1 MSSLTISLSRTELPG
16 SLPALV
22 LSGSDDANAIGVRNY
37 VRPARVARVG
47 YAPPSKYV
55 HSDAALSGS
64 LALALLQ
71 FDVVTDQA
79 TSETASRASLAL
91 LEAALGQ
98 FAFTATVTVNGATAE
113 VWSCNMGSIVPVGS
127 RTEFD
132 MAGFDPTFSVSIP
145 CHPIPS

>member
-22 LSGSDDANAIGVRNY
+22 LSGSDDANALGVRNY
-37 VRPARVARVG
+37 VRPGRVARLG
-47 YAPPSKYV
+47 WAPPSKYA
-55 HSDAALSGS
+55 HGDQALNST
-64 LALALLQ
+64 LAQSLLQ

-79 TSETASRASLAL
+79 TTESASRASLAL

-113 VWSCNMGSIVPVGS
+113 VWACNTGSIVPVGS

-145 CHPIPS
+145 CHPVPS